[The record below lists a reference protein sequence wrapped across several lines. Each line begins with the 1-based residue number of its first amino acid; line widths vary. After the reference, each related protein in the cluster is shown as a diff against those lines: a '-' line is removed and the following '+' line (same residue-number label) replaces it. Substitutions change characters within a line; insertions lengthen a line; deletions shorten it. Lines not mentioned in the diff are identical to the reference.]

1 MSVYSRPRARVG
13 AAPARSVAQVT
24 SWDDGQYLKFADER
38 TRPARELLARVPVE
52 RPERVVDLGCGPGNS
67 TALLLAR
74 WPGARTTGVDSSL
87 EMLARARV
95 DVPQGQFLQ
104 ADLTD
109 FELGEPVDVV
119 FANAVLQWVP
129 DPEAVLV
136 RMAGS
141 VAPGGA
147 LAFQIPVNMQEPSHQ
162 LMASV
167 PGPWQGRLAAL
178 TPRTTRGTAQTYYD
192 LLAPLSAR
200 VDVWET
206 TYQHVMASPESIV
219 EWVKGTGLR
228 PYLDAVEPA
237 EREAY
242 LSAYTAAIDEA
253 YPPRSD
259 GNRLFRFPRLSLVAS
274 F

>member
-1 MSVYSRPRARVG
+1 
-13 AAPARSVAQVT
+13 VT
-24 SWDDGQYLKFADER
+24 SWDDRQYLKFEDER
-38 TRPARELLARVPVE
+38 TRPARELLARVAVQ
-52 RPERVVDLGCGPGNS
+52 RPEQVVDLGCGPGNS

-74 WPGARTTGVDSSL
+74 WPGARITGVDSSP

-95 DVPQGQFLQ
+95 DVPGARFLQ
-104 ADLTD
+104 ADLSD
-109 FELGEPVDVV
+109 FELSEPVDVV

-129 DPEAVLV
+129 EAEAVLE
-136 RMAGS
+136 RMARS

-147 LAFQIPVNMQEPSHQ
+147 LAFQIPVNLQEPSHR

-167 PGPWQGRLAAL
+167 PGPWKEKLAAL
-178 TPRTTRGTAQTYYD
+178 TPRTTRGGAQTYYD

-206 TYQHVMASPESIV
+206 TYQHVMASPEAIV

-228 PYLDAVEPA
+228 PYLDAVEPT
-237 EREAY
+237 ERDAY

-253 YPPRSD
+253 YPPRAD